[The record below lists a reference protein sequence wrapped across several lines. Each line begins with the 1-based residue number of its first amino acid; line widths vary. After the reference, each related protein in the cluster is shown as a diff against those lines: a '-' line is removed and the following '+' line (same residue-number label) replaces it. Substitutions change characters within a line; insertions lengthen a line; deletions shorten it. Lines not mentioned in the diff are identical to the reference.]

1 MSTKHSP
8 SQKRTDPRDA
18 YIQIGVDN
26 ENCHHLYRTKDE
38 TVLVVRDGKLT
49 YRYDLLEKGKT
60 VNDWIRYVRQKRGW
74 KFRDLHIDMAD
85 FAADRIR
92 R

>member
-8 SQKRTDPRDA
+8 TQETTGVRDA
-18 YIQIGVDN
+18 YILVGVDN

-38 TVLVVRDGKLT
+38 TVLVVRDGRVT
-49 YRYDLLEKGKT
+49 YRYDLDGRS

-74 KFRDLHIDMAD
+74 KYRDLHINMAD
-85 FAADRIR
+85 FANSRINR
-92 R
+92 